1 MSLGMGLS
9 ENPPRIIPT
18 KYGMY
23 DRDLGMLCRDAVVDL
38 RAMRVLRSVA
48 ERRGIV
54 QGPPCGEYAEAFAA
68 LGPEVPQDVDDWNG
82 LNPDVFVAEGV

>member
-1 MSLGMGLS
+1 MGNGVVD
-9 ENPPRIIPT
+9 NPPRLIST
-18 KYGMY
+18 KHGMY
-23 DRDLGMLCRDAVVDL
+23 DRDLGMLCREAVVDL

-68 LGPEVPQDVDDWNG
+68 LGPVVPQDVDEWHG
-82 LNPDVFVAEGV
+82 LNPDVFVTEAR